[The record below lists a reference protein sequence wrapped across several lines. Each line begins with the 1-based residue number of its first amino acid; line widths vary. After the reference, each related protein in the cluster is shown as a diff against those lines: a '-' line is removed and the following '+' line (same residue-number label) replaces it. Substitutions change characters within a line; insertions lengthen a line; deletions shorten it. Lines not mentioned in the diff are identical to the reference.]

1 MVSGPLNG
9 YWPIEDYGLIG
20 NGHTAALVN
29 SAGSIDWLCWPRF
42 DSPSIFAGILDPDKG
57 GDWIIQPSSDF
68 QSHHRYL
75 KDTNILETVFECS
88 QGKVALLDFMDMTW
102 AEQDVEG
109 GPPGKLIRIV
119 RGLDGN
125 VEMKCVCRPRPNYA
139 RNMPSV
145 DVNKGEASIGDFI
158 ITGPQG
164 WVKDGKD
171 ISLSQTGVIFPGEQ
185 VYYTLA
191 NRSGQEPPD
200 LHHGRIAID
209 P

>member
-1 MVSGPLNG
+1 MLIKGPLNG

-20 NGHTAALVN
+20 NRHAAALVN

-57 GDWIIQPSSDF
+57 GNWAIQPTSEFKSR
-68 QSHHRYL
+68 HRYL

-88 QGKVALLDFMDMTW
+88 KGKVALLDFMDMSW

-125 VEMKCVCRPRPNYA
+125 VEMKSKVQPRPNYA
-139 RNMPSV
+139 RDPPTIVLNGNAGAIEKFV
-145 DVNKGEASIGDFI
+145 

-164 WVKDGKD
+164 WLMDERD
-171 ISLSQTGVIFPGEQ
+171 MSLSQTFVVQSWRTVLF
-185 VYYTLA
+185 YYV
-191 NRSGQEPPD
+191 Q
-200 LHHGRIAID
+200 
-209 P
+209 